1 MTHEERWPQA
11 HPMCTCP
18 EMTFSGPMPDRAECR
33 RKAYPVDPH
42 PVVSADD
49 LRERVVAL
57 RRRIADLRERLTEEN
72 HA

>member
-1 MTHEERWPQA
+1 MKPPERWPQA

-18 EMTFSGPMPDRAECR
+18 EMTFSGSAPDRAECR

-49 LRERVVAL
+49 LRERVAAL
-57 RRRIADLRERLTEEN
+57 RGRIADLRERLTGERD
-72 HA
+72 A